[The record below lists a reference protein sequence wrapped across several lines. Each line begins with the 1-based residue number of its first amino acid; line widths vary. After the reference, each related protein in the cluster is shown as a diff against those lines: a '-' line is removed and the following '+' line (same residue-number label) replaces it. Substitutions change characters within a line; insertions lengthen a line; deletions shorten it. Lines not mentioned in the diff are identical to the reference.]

1 MSFLRPVRHRLA
13 LLVASLLLALATLGP
28 APAAAASLAEAR
40 AQGIF
45 GETRNG
51 YVDLVDRNAP
61 ADYKALMAQIN
72 AARRADFANLAKKN
86 GIPVEA
92 AGKIVAQEIIEKLPA
107 GAYYEGPSGG
117 WVRK

>member
-1 MSFLRPVRHRLA
+1 MSFTRPVRRRLA
-13 LLVASLLLALATLGP
+13 LLVATLLLALAALGLSP
-28 APAAAASLAEAR
+28 ASAVSLAEAR

-45 GETRNG
+45 GETRAG

-61 ADYKALMAQIN
+61 AEYKALMAQIN
-72 AARRADFANLAKKN
+72 AARRVDFANIAKKN
-86 GIPVEA
+86 GIPVDT
-92 AGKIVAQEIIEKLPA
+92 AGKIVAKEIIEKLPA